1 MDEPG
6 AAYGLGRDRAEKAED
21 ERNAAVGDNL
31 TTLSVAELEARIA
44 EFEREIERVK
54 AELEAKRKHE
64 QAAAAL
70 FKS

>member
-1 MDEPG
+1 MDW
-6 AAYGLGRDRAEKAED
+6 D
-21 ERNAAVGDNL
+21 EIAPKKPKTNAAVGDNL

-54 AELEAKRKHE
+54 TELEAKRKHE

>member
-1 MDEPG
+1 MDW
-6 AAYGLGRDRAEKAED
+6 D
-21 ERNAAVGDNL
+21 EIAPKKPKTNAAVGDNL
-31 TTLSVAELEARIA
+31 TTLSVAELEAHIA